1 MLTLM
6 LLALCLGRLTA
17 NGRAGRRAGRFGPL
31 PLPELRRAKKFAV
44 IKLKV

>member
-6 LLALCLGRLTA
+6 LLTLCLGRLTA
-17 NGRAGRRAGRFGPL
+17 NSRAGRRAGRFGPL
-31 PLPELRRAKKFAV
+31 PWPALRSTKKFAF